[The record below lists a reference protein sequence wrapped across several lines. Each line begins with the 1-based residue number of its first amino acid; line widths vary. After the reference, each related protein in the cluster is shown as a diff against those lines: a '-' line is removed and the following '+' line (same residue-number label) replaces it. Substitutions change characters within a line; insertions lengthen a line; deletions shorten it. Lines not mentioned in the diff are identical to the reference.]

1 LFKDAAYRPEREVRF
16 VLKADPRQTDR
27 TRGAMIKADARMII
41 DRIEVSPH
49 VPESEAFAIN
59 RLAFEKRFPSRKLF
73 SPGEEPVLSR
83 SFVAEQ
89 DLPQGLFPDLD

>member
-16 VLKADPRQTDR
+16 VLKADPRQTDGA
-27 TRGAMIKADARMII
+27 RGAMIKADAKSII
-41 DRIEVSPH
+41 ARVETSPH
-49 VPESEAFAIN
+49 MPGSEALAIK
-59 RLAFEKRFPSRKLF
+59 RLAFEKRFPSRMPF
-73 SPGEEPVLSR
+73 SPGAEKPV